1 MMSLADLAVESS
13 WWTLSVLDQPVLDT
27 IIVTIVSL
35 CQNFEVTLAKMHL
48 NVSNFSYFTEGP
60 IIFSHYKRYS
70 ITTCMSRA
78 SQCHAKRALFV
89 ENNTEEIF
97 EAALEQS
104 TDIMYSDVEIF
115 VAIAR

>member
-1 MMSLADLAVESS
+1 MSLTS
-13 WWTLSVLDQPVLDT
+13 
-27 IIVTIVSL
+27 
-35 CQNFEVTLAKMHL
+35 K
-48 NVSNFSYFTEGP
+48 
-60 IIFSHYKRYS
+60 
-70 ITTCMSRA
+70 
-78 SQCHAKRALFV
+78 CHAKRALFV

>member
-1 MMSLADLAVESS
+1 MCPTSHISLK
-13 WWTLSVLDQPVLDT
+13 DQLFFL
-27 IIVTIVSL
+27 II
-35 CQNFEVTLAKMHL
+35 
-48 NVSNFSYFTEGP
+48 NVS
-60 IIFSHYKRYS
+60 I
-70 ITTCMSRA
+70 TCMSLA